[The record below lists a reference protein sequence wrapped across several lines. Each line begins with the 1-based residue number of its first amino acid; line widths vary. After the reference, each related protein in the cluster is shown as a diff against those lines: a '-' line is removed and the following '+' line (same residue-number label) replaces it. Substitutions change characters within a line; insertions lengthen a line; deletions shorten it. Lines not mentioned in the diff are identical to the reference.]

1 MTHVSRKKLSF
12 HTEKVLQEF
21 AKSAFSKLNNQEVF
35 PILNTLLSKT
45 EIAMLK
51 KRAGIVLLLESGYSL
66 KEISEVTKTT
76 RQTVDRFRL
85 QLTLIPQK
93 DKGLLIRKLKTT
105 YAKELVKD
113 FLKNLD
119 LSKRSLL
126 KKITPF

>member
-1 MTHVSRKKLSF
+1 MTHVSRKKLSL

-21 AKSAFSKLNNQEVF
+21 AKSAFSRLNNQEVF

-51 KRAGIVLLLESGYSL
+51 KRAGILLLLESGYSP

-93 DKGLLIRKLKTT
+93 DRSLLIRKLKAT

-113 FLKNLD
+113 FLKNLG